1 MAAASVETKL
11 RDEEIVAIE
20 SFISERLNIMKP
32 NQEFSEYEAHCT
44 ATAILVS

>member
-32 NQEFSEYEAHCT
+32 NQEFSEYESHCT